1 MTSVYISN
9 ENIQAVIAAKSG
21 KKLKIKK
28 IVTEPVA
35 EGSIINGVITDD
47 AALKSQLAD
56 MWKAHKLPKSDIK
69 LVIESSSVNT
79 KVVTLPDVSKQD
91 YMLKL
96 LAESFPDADDGEAVY
111 DYKPLAAAP
120 DGGITVLGCQTER
133 AFVKSYIEL
142 FEGAKLKLSG
152 IDLALCGQIR
162 LAQFCKALSGRTYV
176 LVAIDM
182 NTVSQFLFTN
192 GEYRFSSRQRIIY
205 NRDTPELADE
215 LAKMLSSLV
224 QFNKSE
230 KSGAEI
236 TDIYFCGF
244 TENEINS
251 AALMLDG
258 TMTFGKLPEMDEIIY
273 PAGNGRKNWLSE
285 CVFNVGNLI

>member
-9 ENIQAVIAAKSG
+9 ESIQVIIGQKSG

-28 IVTEPVA
+28 IITEPVA
-35 EGSIINGVITDD
+35 EGCILNGVITDD
-47 AALKSQLAD
+47 AALKSQLSELWA
-56 MWKAHKLPKSDIK
+56 AYKLPKK
-69 LVIESSSVNT
+69 GLHLMLESSSVNT
-79 KVVTLPDVSKQD
+79 KVVTLPNVSKQS

-111 DYKPLAAAP
+111 DYKPLSASP

-142 FEGAKLKLSG
+142 FESAKLKLEC
-152 IDLALCGQIR
+152 IDLALTGQIR
-162 LAQFCKALSGRTYV
+162 MAQFCKALSERTYI
-176 LVAIDM
+176 LVVIDK
-182 NTVSQFLFTN
+182 NTVSQFLFIN
-192 GEYRFSSRQRIIY
+192 GQYRFSNRQRVIY

-215 LAKMLSSLV
+215 LARLLSSMV

-244 TENEINS
+244 SDNEINS

-258 TMTFGKLPEMDEIIY
+258 TMTFGYLPPMDEIVY
-273 PAGNGRKNWLSE
+273 PAAADNRWFSGCALSA
-285 CVFNVGNLI
+285 GNLI